1 MSSQHASLFEGLPSP
16 PKGALTVYIFGPGF
30 GEAQVVALPDGRWV
44 VVDSCEMP
52 VGSGEHGRV
61 NLPLELLRH
70 FEAPCI
76 DLLVVSHPD
85 KDHIKGLPRLI
96 SGCEVKRL
104 WRYPGFQ
111 TSRDILVEL
120 KREAPFPG
128 LDEMLA
134 ACDAMLPLMDSHRG
148 HEVCYNSKPWPSD
161 NDARGW
167 SGVINN
173 LREDGELHLI
183 QGLRLVKNAHHGSA
197 GAFSE
202 AAWTHHAK
210 GAPVELAVATRFN
223 RGKNP
228 PPQRGGLAPL
238 QRFASRLAL
247 CSAPMEGWGQVVES
261 GWVRVAHPAGP
272 GRAACVAV
280 TLTAAP
286 PAKVSLSA
294 QGALFEPASSPAL

>member
-1 MSSQHASLFEGLPSP
+1 MIQVGKLYKRVKAGAPRTAEEARRLAGVANRLSIAIIIRWGGIGVLLGGDVLHDEG
-16 PKGALTVYIFGPGF
+16 
-30 GEAQVVALPDGRWV
+30 
-44 VVDSCEMP
+44 
-52 VGSGEHGRV
+52 
-61 NLPLELLRH
+61 
-70 FEAPCI
+70 
-76 DLLVVSHPD
+76 
-85 KDHIKGLPRLI
+85 
-96 SGCEVKRL
+96 
-104 WRYPGFQ
+104 
-111 TSRDILVEL
+111 
-120 KREAPFPG
+120 
-128 LDEMLA
+128 
-134 ACDAMLPLMDSHRG
+134 
-148 HEVCYNSKPWPSD
+148 

-247 CSAPMEGWGQVVES
+247 CSAPTEGWGQVVES